1 MFNTQYQK
9 TIPLGPALAALLLAA
24 AVGIAVAAGQVL
36 APGTSAIPGVNDGAV
51 GVPVVE
57 APSTWTQDA
66 AQRRA
71 GSTQQAVQGVG
82 ATSPVSRWE
91 SSIYERNASGSD
103 EGQLVAPA
111 GNAGG
116 NGLRGGMTPQ

>member
-71 GSTQQAVQGVG
+71 GSTHGSVTQGSAPESVQHGGGIQGVG
-82 ATSPVSRWE
+82 GTQ
-91 SSIYERNASGSD
+91 GH
-103 EGQLVAPA
+103 
-111 GNAGG
+111 
-116 NGLRGGMTPQ
+116 GMIPQ